1 MKRRIKQRK
10 GILNWFTIL
19 LVIIIGYFAVIL
31 VKQQIYLNQ
40 VSADQA
46 AAEERLATARA
57 EHERLVKEKD
67 DLNRLDYIE
76 KIAREAPYHELTNGG
91 HISYIE
97 LDGDPTQNLEASRT
111 FLRMYAAACSPAAAA
126 SSDT

>member
-1 MKRRIKQRK
+1 MEGRKRKRRFDFFVP
-10 GILNWFTIL
+10 LMA
-19 LVIIIGYFAVIL
+19 IIIGYFAVIL

-46 AAEERLATARA
+46 AAEARLATAKA

-76 KIAREAPYHELTNGG
+76 KIAREELGMTRRGELPYSSGKSVG
-91 HISYIE
+91 
-97 LDGDPTQNLEASRT
+97 SR
-111 FLRMYAAACSPAAAA
+111 
-126 SSDT
+126 

>member
-1 MKRRIKQRK
+1 MKQRIKQRK
-10 GILNWFTIL
+10 GLFNWFTIL

-57 EHERLVKEKD
+57 EHERLVKATD

-76 KIAREAPYHELTNGG
+76 KIAREELGMTRRGELPYSSGKSVG
-91 HISYIE
+91 
-97 LDGDPTQNLEASRT
+97 SR
-111 FLRMYAAACSPAAAA
+111 
-126 SSDT
+126 

>member
-1 MKRRIKQRK
+1 MKRRITQRK
-10 GILNWFTIL
+10 GLLNWFTIL

-46 AAEERLATARA
+46 AAEERLATAKA

-76 KIAREAPYHELTNGG
+76 KIAREELGMTRRGELPYSSGKSVG
-91 HISYIE
+91 
-97 LDGDPTQNLEASRT
+97 SR
-111 FLRMYAAACSPAAAA
+111 
-126 SSDT
+126 

>member
-1 MKRRIKQRK
+1 MKQRIKQRK
-10 GILNWFTIL
+10 GLFNWFTIL

-46 AAEERLATARA
+46 AAEERL
-57 EHERLVKEKD
+57 VKEKD

-76 KIAREAPYHELTNGG
+76 KIAREELGMTRRGELPYSSGKSVG
-91 HISYIE
+91 
-97 LDGDPTQNLEASRT
+97 SR
-111 FLRMYAAACSPAAAA
+111 
-126 SSDT
+126 

>member
-10 GILNWFTIL
+10 GLLNWFTIL
-19 LVIIIGYFAVIL
+19 LVIIGYFAVIL

-46 AAEERLATARA
+46 AAEERLATAKA

-76 KIAREAPYHELTNGG
+76 KIAREELGMTRRGELPYSSGKSVG
-91 HISYIE
+91 
-97 LDGDPTQNLEASRT
+97 SR
-111 FLRMYAAACSPAAAA
+111 
-126 SSDT
+126 

>member
-1 MKRRIKQRK
+1 MKQRIKQRK
-10 GILNWFTIL
+10 GLFNWFTIL

-46 AAEERLATARA
+46 AAEERLATERA

-76 KIAREAPYHELTNGG
+76 KIAREELGMTRRGELPYSSGKSVG
-91 HISYIE
+91 
-97 LDGDPTQNLEASRT
+97 SR
-111 FLRMYAAACSPAAAA
+111 
-126 SSDT
+126 

>member
-1 MKRRIKQRK
+1 MKQRIKQRK
-10 GILNWFTIL
+10 GLFNWFTIL

-57 EHERLVKEKD
+57 EH
-67 DLNRLDYIE
+67 
-76 KIAREAPYHELTNGG
+76 G
-91 HISYIE
+91 
-97 LDGDPTQNLEASRT
+97 
-111 FLRMYAAACSPAAAA
+111 
-126 SSDT
+126 

>member
-1 MKRRIKQRK
+1 MKQRIKQRK
-10 GILNWFTIL
+10 GLFNWFTIL

-57 EHERLVKEKD
+57 EHERLVKEED

-76 KIAREAPYHELTNGG
+76 KIAREELGMTRRGELPYSSGKSVG
-91 HISYIE
+91 
-97 LDGDPTQNLEASRT
+97 SR
-111 FLRMYAAACSPAAAA
+111 
-126 SSDT
+126 

>member
-1 MKRRIKQRK
+1 MKQRIKQRK
-10 GILNWFTIL
+10 GLFNWFTIL

-57 EHERLVKEKD
+57 EHESLVKEKD

-76 KIAREAPYHELTNGG
+76 KIAREELGMTRRGELPYSSGKSVG
-91 HISYIE
+91 
-97 LDGDPTQNLEASRT
+97 SR
-111 FLRMYAAACSPAAAA
+111 
-126 SSDT
+126 

>member
-19 LVIIIGYFAVIL
+19 LVIIIIGYFAVIL

-46 AAEERLATARA
+46 AAEARLATAKA

-76 KIAREAPYHELTNGG
+76 KIAREELGMTRRGELPYSSGKSVG
-91 HISYIE
+91 
-97 LDGDPTQNLEASRT
+97 SR
-111 FLRMYAAACSPAAAA
+111 
-126 SSDT
+126 

>member
-10 GILNWFTIL
+10 GIL
-19 LVIIIGYFAVIL
+19 IIGYFAVIL

-46 AAEERLATARA
+46 AAEARLATAKA

-76 KIAREAPYHELTNGG
+76 KIAREELGMTRRGELPYSSGKSVG
-91 HISYIE
+91 
-97 LDGDPTQNLEASRT
+97 SR
-111 FLRMYAAACSPAAAA
+111 
-126 SSDT
+126 

>member
-1 MKRRIKQRK
+1 MKQRIKQRK
-10 GILNWFTIL
+10 GLFNWFTIL
-19 LVIIIGYFAVIL
+19 LVIIIIGYFAVIL

-76 KIAREAPYHELTNGG
+76 KIAREELGMTRRGELPYSSGKSVG
-91 HISYIE
+91 
-97 LDGDPTQNLEASRT
+97 SR
-111 FLRMYAAACSPAAAA
+111 
-126 SSDT
+126 

>member
-1 MKRRIKQRK
+1 MKQRIKQRK
-10 GILNWFTIL
+10 GLFNWFTIL

-40 VSADQA
+40 VSANQA

-57 EHERLVKEKD
+57 ENERLVKEKD

-76 KIAREAPYHELTNGG
+76 KIAREELGMTRRGELPYSSGKSVG
-91 HISYIE
+91 
-97 LDGDPTQNLEASRT
+97 SR
-111 FLRMYAAACSPAAAA
+111 
-126 SSDT
+126 

>member
-10 GILNWFTIL
+10 GIFSWFTIL

-46 AAEERLATARA
+46 AAEERLATAKA

-76 KIAREAPYHELTNGG
+76 KIAREELGMTRKGELPY
-91 HISYIE
+91 
-97 LDGDPTQNLEASRT
+97 
-111 FLRMYAAACSPAAAA
+111 
-126 SSDT
+126 SSGKSAESH

>member
-1 MKRRIKQRK
+1 MKQRIKQRK
-10 GILNWFTIL
+10 GLFNWFTIL

-57 EHERLVKEKD
+57 EHEREELGMTRRGE
-67 DLNRLDYIE
+67 L
-76 KIAREAPYHELTNGG
+76 PYSSGKSVG
-91 HISYIE
+91 
-97 LDGDPTQNLEASRT
+97 SR
-111 FLRMYAAACSPAAAA
+111 
-126 SSDT
+126 

>member
-1 MKRRIKQRK
+1 MKQRIKQRK
-10 GILNWFTIL
+10 GLFNWFTIL

-46 AAEERLATARA
+46 AAEDRLATARA
-57 EHERLVKEKD
+57 EHERLGKEKD

-76 KIAREAPYHELTNGG
+76 KIAREELGMTRRGELPYSSGKSVG
-91 HISYIE
+91 
-97 LDGDPTQNLEASRT
+97 SR
-111 FLRMYAAACSPAAAA
+111 
-126 SSDT
+126 